1 MNKLQ
6 VIIATIVGI
15 FTIVGG
21 VFGAQQYMETKYARV
36 EMVQRIQQSQDYTNK
51 RLEQKIITDRILS
64 LEERKDRVEAKENKS
79 SDDVERINE
88 YKRDIKELEIH
99 LDQIDKK

>member
-1 MNKLQ
+1 MNRIQ
-6 VIIATIVGI
+6 VIIGIIVGI

-21 VFGAQQYMETKYARV
+21 VFGAQSYMEGKYARV
-36 EMVQRIQQSQDYTNK
+36 EMVQQIQQSQDYTNK

-79 SDDVERINE
+79 SDDVERIQE
-88 YKRDIKELEIH
+88 YERDIKELEIH